1 MAELSSEACWS
12 TVSIQPEGRAVLYR
26 PVIGDGGAEVS
37 NMYHIGPTY
46 GMAAAVIWTEYAW
59 SKVVPFG
66 EIETKP
72 SDPKHVG

>member
-1 MAELSSEACWS
+1 MC
-12 TVSIQPEGRAVLYR
+12 Y
-26 PVIGDGGAEVS
+26 
-37 NMYHIGPTY
+37 IGPTY
-46 GMAAAVIWTEYAW
+46 TMATAVIWTEYAW

>member
-1 MAELSSEACWS
+1 MQCFTDLELVMVVQ
-12 TVSIQPEGRAVLYR
+12 T
-26 PVIGDGGAEVS
+26 EVS
-37 NMYHIGPTY
+37 NMCHIGPTY

-59 SKVVPFG
+59 SKAVPFG